1 MADIDKLFEQISE
14 EVLTEE
20 VKLQMAV
27 LFENALTEAIKAKEA
42 EIEESN
48 KAEIVAFKEDL
59 INKIDD
65 YLGYFTEDFVAK
77 NAAPIEES
85 VKVKMAEKVLKTFSG
100 IVNDFHI
107 QLDEK
112 KIGDEEKLTEAR
124 AEVSE
129 LTKQLI
135 AAKKEVKLR
144 EKAALVLE
152 ASFGL
157 STDLQKA
164 KLAEYAKTLPLDE
177 MFSKKLNAYCKTV
190 LTEAKVAPEAPKKEK
205 LVVKEEQP
213 EFVAEEK
220 KTPASD
226 IDKYNKYL

>member
-14 EVLTEE
+14 EVITEE

-27 LFENALTEAIKAKEA
+27 LFENSLTEAIKAKEA
-42 EIEESN
+42 SLEESN
-48 KAEIVAFKEDL
+48 KAEITTFKESL
-59 INKIDD
+59 VNQIDD
-65 YLGYFTEDFVAK
+65 YINYFVEDFVAK

-112 KIGDEEKLTEAR
+112 KIGDEEKLVEAR
-124 AEVSE
+124 QEVSE

-152 ASFGL
+152 ASIGL
-157 STDLQKA
+157 TTDLQKS
-164 KLAEYAKTLPLDE
+164 KLTEYAKTQPLDE
-177 MFSKKLNAYCKTV
+177 MLSKKLNAFCKTV
-190 LTEAKVAPEAPKKEK
+190 LTEAKAAAAPKQK
-205 LVVKEEQP
+205 LVVKEEAP
-213 EFVAEEK
+213 EFVTEEK
-220 KTPASD
+220 KPSA
-226 IDKYNKYL
+226 IDAYSKYL